1 MLPRDCPDVDKE
13 CRPSNSM
20 IGSTDRQIVYLLLLQ
35 PLRLLAMPGVM
46 MMPTTLTLG
55 FMILYLCLSCQ
66 VTFAC
71 TIFIIVIIIIYTNP
85 SGSPAPDA
93 PFSVHLV
100 RVAAVEFE
108 DCTGCLFT
116 GCLFTGCPFPDCL
129 HRHHQLL
136 HDAHWFKSISILHIL
151 CALQKLAC
159 RAARCF

>member
-1 MLPRDCPDVDKE
+1 MQTAEFNDFVYG
-13 CRPSNSM
+13 PS
-20 IGSTDRQIVYLLLLQ
+20 TTVLLRLLLLS
-35 PLRLLAMPGVM
+35 LLLMAMPVVM
-46 MMPTTLTLG
+46 MMPTAPTLV